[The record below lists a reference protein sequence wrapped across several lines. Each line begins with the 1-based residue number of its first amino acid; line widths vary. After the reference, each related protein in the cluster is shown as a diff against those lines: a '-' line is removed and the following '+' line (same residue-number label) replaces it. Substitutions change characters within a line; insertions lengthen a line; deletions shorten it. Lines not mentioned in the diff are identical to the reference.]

1 MGARSHQEE
10 APIGD
15 ELWIVEY
22 DFKYYEK
29 LFSMAEADAP
39 AGNGDRS
46 HTESHL
52 LAEEIGG
59 SDEEDHQDGEDEE
72 GDLQPFVDL
81 ATEGDGIET
90 LTLEAGSVV
99 VMMMMMAMRGVIF
112 H

>member
-1 MGARSHQEE
+1 MAKIRKVFETYRFLHRKLCKLPIES
-10 APIGD
+10 PIGD

-52 LAEEIGG
+52 LAEEVGG
-59 SDEEDHQDGEDEE
+59 EDEEDHEDGEDEE
-72 GDLQPFVDL
+72 GDLQPLV
-81 ATEGDGIET
+81 
-90 LTLEAGSVV
+90 
-99 VMMMMMAMRGVIF
+99 
-112 H
+112 